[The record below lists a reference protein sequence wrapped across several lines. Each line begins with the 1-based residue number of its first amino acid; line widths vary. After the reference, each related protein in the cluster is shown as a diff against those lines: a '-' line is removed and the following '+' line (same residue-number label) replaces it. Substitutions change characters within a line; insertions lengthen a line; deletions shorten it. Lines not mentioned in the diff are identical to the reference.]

1 MKKFY
6 EGIMALISILIGLWL
21 ALSQPEK
28 WKALMKIIND
38 KNWLIH
44 FAMVVIFSGFMFLTY
59 DNNQLLI
66 TSIKRGLMS
75 LLIALFGE
83 VGLTIAPFWTIFA
96 VSYFMDD
103 WI

>member
-6 EGIMALISILIGLWL
+6 EGIMLLISILIGLWL

-28 WKALMKIIND
+28 WNALVKIIND

-44 FAMVVIFSGFMFLTY
+44 FSMVVIFSGFMFLSY
-59 DNNQLLI
+59 DNNELLI
-66 TSIKRGLMS
+66 TSIKRGLMA

-83 VGLTIAPFWTIFA
+83 VGLTIAPFWTIFS
-96 VSYFMDD
+96 VSYFMDN